1 MRLHHVGI
9 VTKKLSECVKLY
21 QALGYS
27 ENKRVYDPLQKASIA
42 LMVRAGELMIELIA
56 PEHEE
61 SPAHKWLERIK
72 AGTYHI
78 CYEVP
83 SLSESV
89 DFLRERG
96 FRIITDPAPAVAFD
110 NRRIVFLWSTLT
122 GLVEL
127 VEGVE

>member
-9 VTKKLSECVKLY
+9 VTKKLSECLKLY
-21 QALGYS
+21 PALCYS
-27 ENKRVYDPLQKASIA
+27 EKKRIYDPLQKASIA

>member
-1 MRLHHVGI
+1 ML
-9 VTKKLSECVKLY
+9 KKLSECVKLY

-27 ENKRVYDPLQKASIA
+27 ENKRIYDPLQKVSIA

-61 SPAHKWLERIK
+61 SPAHHWLERIK

-96 FRIITDPAPAVAFD
+96 FRIITDPAPAAAFD

>member
-9 VTKKLSECVKLY
+9 VTKKLPECVKLY

-27 ENKRVYDPLQKASIA
+27 EKKRIYDPLQKASIA

-61 SPAHKWLERIK
+61 SPAYQWLERIK

-83 SLSESV
+83 ALSEAV
-89 DFLRERG
+89 DLLRERG
-96 FRIITDPAPAVAFD
+96 FRVIMDPAPAVAFD
-110 NRRIVFLWSTLT
+110 NRRIVFLWSALT

-127 VEGVE
+127 VEVAE

>member
-27 ENKRVYDPLQKASIA
+27 EKRQVYDPLQKASIA
-42 LMVRAGELMIELIA
+42 LMERPGELMIELIA
-56 PEHEE
+56 PECEE
-61 SPAHKWLERIK
+61 SPAHKWLDRIK

-78 CYEVP
+78 CYEVH
-83 SLSESV
+83 SLG
-89 DFLRERG
+89 DATGALRKLG
-96 FRIITDPAPAVAFD
+96 FGMIMDPVPAVAFD
-110 NRRIVFLWSTLT
+110 NRRVVFLWSALT

-127 VEGVE
+127 VERKE

>member
-27 ENKRVYDPLQKASIA
+27 ERRRVYDPLQKASIA
-42 LMVRAGELMIELIA
+42 LMDRAGELMIELIA
-56 PEHEE
+56 PEQEE

-83 SLSESV
+83 SLREAMG
-89 DFLRERG
+89 FLRERG
-96 FRIITDPAPAVAFD
+96 CGVITDPTPAIAFD
-110 NRRIVFLWSTLT
+110 NRRVVFLWSALT
-122 GLVEL
+122 GLIEL
-127 VEGVE
+127 VERVE

>member
-9 VTKKLSECVKLY
+9 VTKRFSECVKLY

-83 SLSESV
+83 SLSGAM
-89 DFLRERG
+89 DLLRERG
-96 FRIITDPAPAVAFD
+96 FGIITEPAPAVAFD
-110 NRRIVFLWSTLT
+110 NRRIVFLWSALA

-127 VEGVE
+127 VEGGE